1 MLENKRILLI
11 VSGGIAAGKVPD
23 LIRRLRER
31 GAKVRCILSKAGEQ
45 FVTPLSLAA
54 LSGEKVYQD
63 LFSLTDESEMG
74 HIRLSREA
82 DILLVAPAS
91 ADIMAKLATGQ

>member
-1 MLENKRILLI
+1 ME
-11 VSGGIAAGKVPD
+11 AE
-23 LIRRLRER
+23 LRH
-31 GAKVRCILSKAGEQ
+31 
-45 FVTPLSLAA
+45 LAA
-54 LSGEKVYQD
+54 LSGDKVYQD

-91 ADIMAKLATGQ
+91 ADLMAKMATGQASG